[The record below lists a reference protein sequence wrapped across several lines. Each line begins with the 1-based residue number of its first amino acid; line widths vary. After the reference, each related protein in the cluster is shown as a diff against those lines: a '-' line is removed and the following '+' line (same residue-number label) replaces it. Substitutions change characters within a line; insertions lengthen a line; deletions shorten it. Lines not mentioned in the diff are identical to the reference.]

1 MFYLTKN
8 PFHKTASSRYNNGF
22 PSGDLRKYEIQ
33 PECNIFKD
41 DTIVGGVKHTKK
53 APKYAFNNLQ
63 NIPIIT
69 PKKKVVRKKKHKC
82 TC

>member
-8 PFHKTASSRYNNGF
+8 PFHKGTGSLPYNNGF
-22 PSGDLRKYEIQ
+22 PSGHLRKYEIQ

-41 DTIVGGVKHTKK
+41 PTIVGGVQEIKK
-53 APKYAFNNLQ
+53 APRYAFNNLQ

-69 PKKKVVRKKKHKC
+69 PKKKVFRKKKHGMC
-82 TC
+82 